1 MNDGP
6 TELSATRQGGDTV
19 FVYDLDGTLRKELS
33 LKALTDEV
41 TVHGYFVLFA
51 SGDEVYLLADA
62 GIVTEGEDIVQGNLV
77 ISGDTKETRN
87 ILVCLNAETGEIS
100 QIMEFDR

>member
-1 MNDGP
+1 M
-6 TELSATRQGGDTV
+6 
-19 FVYDLDGTLRKELS
+19 
-33 LKALTDEV
+33 
-41 TVHGYFVLFA
+41 
-51 SGDEVYLLADA
+51 
-62 GIVTEGEDIVQGNLV
+62 TEGEDIVQGNLV